1 MKRYRFS
8 QKTFNCIWI
17 LFILFVVVLMAISVG
32 NVRQA
37 AYLRQE
43 VQSRRMLCAELRREL
58 EDASDYLTE
67 QARSYVITGNPD
79 DMADYW
85 EEIHTGK
92 RREAV
97 MGQLGGIGLSEDGT
111 RLLQAA
117 KTNSDLLVY
126 LETRAMRLAAES
138 RQAEAAGLP
147 DEVRDYVLNV
157 VERSMS
163 PEQKYLQAVEL
174 LFGSQ
179 YTAEKAVIGQYT
191 TQFLE
196 AAEAELDQELE
207 RAEHG
212 STRAMRFQWGL
223 QAAAVICFL
232 LALVVCYY
240 MTINPA
246 LHYHNCLI
254 QGREEELHPGGILEV
269 RILGESIRAMYQNM
283 RDALKTKDEFL
294 ASVSHEIRT
303 PLYSIMGYQT
313 LLEQTKLTDDQ
324 KEYLIYMKRASA
336 HLLEMVTHLLDYEKL
351 ENQEAKPVNRQWE
364 PKELAEYLDTG
375 FRHLAET
382 EKLDFQVHLKDDVP
396 RLLYGD
402 VSMIRQIGANLVSN
416 AIKFTDTGSIQ
427 ITIGWEEDSS
437 AAGTLILAVQDTGSG
452 IKDKDMER
460 IFSPFEQAGMAT
472 GKRYAGTG
480 LGLSI
485 CRRLAYGM
493 GGTVSAVSMW
503 GEGSTFTAKIPQNVP
518 KREEE
523 QTAMFRESMKGHVL
537 LAEDNRVNQYMQKQ
551 LLELLGVSVQL
562 ACNGKEAVALAE
574 KESFDM
580 IFMDLRMPD
589 LDGYEAAAQIRER
602 EQERQSEDG
611 KYRRVPMIALTADG
625 DGGTRDRALEA
636 GMDGFLVKPADIR
649 QLQRV
654 LGQYLEDKPSSSEW
668 DSLETQDSMTEAVR
682 RDGLDR
688 QVARLYCQG
697 HPADFQKLFD
707 LNKAGQMEE
716 MKEILHMLKGAS
728 AVAGADQVKELCA
741 SLEKK
746 LKEAVPVKE
755 EIEPDIL
762 ELKTAFEEF
771 KKRQGEE
778 SQGKALDA
786 DSHSHPLEKQVMEE
800 WNYMVRDGAFEAL
813 DMWREHQAA
822 FTEFLGAERART
834 IERALESYQYQDV
847 LMILESL

>member
-1 MKRYRFS
+1 
-8 QKTFNCIWI
+8 
-17 LFILFVVVLMAISVG
+17 MAVSAG

-37 AYLRQE
+37 ARLRQE

-58 EDASDYLTE
+58 ENASDYLTE
-67 QARSYVITGNPD
+67 QARSYVITGNSD
-79 DMADYW
+79 DMTDYW

-97 MGQLGGIGLSEDGT
+97 MAQLGGMGLSEHGT

-117 KTNSDLLVY
+117 KTNSDLLIY

-138 RQAEAAGLP
+138 RQAEAASLP
-147 DEVRDYVLNV
+147 DEVKDYVLNV
-157 VERSMS
+157 VERSMN
-163 PEQKYLQAVEL
+163 PEQKYLEAVEL

-223 QAAAVICFL
+223 QAAAAICFL

-269 RILGESIRAMYQNM
+269 SILGESIQAMYQNM
-283 RDALKTKDEFL
+283 RDSLKTKDEFL

-324 KEYLIYMKRASA
+324 KEYLTYMKRASA

-351 ENQEAKPVNRQWE
+351 ENQEVKPVNRKWE

-382 EKLDFQVHLKDDVP
+382 EKLAFQVHLKDDVP
-396 RLLYGD
+396 GLLYGD

-416 AIKFTDTGSIQ
+416 AIKFTDTGSIH
-427 ITIGWEEDSS
+427 ITIGWEGGSS
-437 AAGTLILAVQDTGSG
+437 AGTLILAVQDTGSG

-460 IFSPFEQAGMAT
+460 IFCPFEQAGMAT

-493 GGTVSAVSMW
+493 GGAVSAVSMW
-503 GEGSTFTAKIPQNVP
+503 GEGSTFTAKIPQNVSN
-518 KREEE
+518 REEE
-523 QTAMFRESMKGHVL
+523 QKAMFRKSMKGHVL

-562 ACNGKEAVALAE
+562 ACNGKEAVALAK

-589 LDGYEAAAQIRER
+589 LDGYEAAAQIREW

-611 KYRRVPMIALTADG
+611 KYRRIPMIALTADG
-625 DGGTRDRALEA
+625 DRGTRDRALEA
-636 GMDGFLVKPADIR
+636 GMDGLFVKPADIR
-649 QLQRV
+649 QLQCV
-654 LGQYLEDKPSSSEW
+654 LGQYLEGKPSSSEW
-668 DSLETQDSMTEAVR
+668 DSWEAQDSMTEAVR
-682 RDGLDR
+682 RNGLDR
-688 QVARLYCQG
+688 QLARLYCQG
-697 HPADFQKLFD
+697 RPADFQKLLD
-707 LNKAGQMEE
+707 LNKAGQFEE

-728 AVAGADQVKELCA
+728 AVVGADRVKELCV

-746 LKEAVPVKE
+746 LKEVMPMEV

-762 ELKTAFEEF
+762 ELKTAFEGF

-778 SQGKALDA
+778 SQGEALDA

-800 WNYMVRDGAFEAL
+800 WKDMVRDGAFEAL
-813 DMWREHQAA
+813 EMWREHQAS
-822 FTEFLGAERART
+822 FMELLGAERVRT